1 MDEDKKEVKQPVTKT
16 QNEKKEP
23 LKWDDKIVELV
34 KLCLQFNSHKTGL
47 KKEF

>member
-1 MDEDKKEVKQPVTKT
+1 MDEDKKELEQPVVKAVD
-16 QNEKKEP
+16 EKKEP

-34 KLCLQFNSHKTGL
+34 KLCLQFNAHKTGL